1 MISASRFVE
10 TFVFGEGGSKLRLKN
25 EVNLFDLEVSKLDL
39 EDHLVGRSMI
49 FIFICKYAPPFAR
62 RRWIIIFRIKL
73 LLPCVQDKD

>member
-49 FIFICKYAPPFAR
+49 FNLYI
-62 RRWIIIFRIKL
+62 
-73 LLPCVQDKD
+73 